1 MTKFETMFTI
11 LFAIHLLLELAI
23 IGSMNN
29 RNGGGKP

>member
-23 IGSMNN
+23 IGNMNN
-29 RNGGGKP
+29 RNGGQK